1 MSGRAAG
8 RWSAL
13 RTEQWWGYKLPP
25 MLAAAYATAWML
37 EVPVS
42 AVWSALVLALVAVIP
57 CAAYVSVINDLT
69 DRHDDATAGKAN
81 RLTDQPRAVVA
92 LLLIGT
98 IAPAVVLLWYWWS
111 DPLLRWT
118 YACVWIAFSLY
129 SIPPAR
135 LKHRGFAGVLA
146 DASGAHLFPTLLFV
160 LLIFRGAERPV
171 DPIWLGAVG
180 IWSLCDGLR
189 GILWHQLGDR
199 EGDRTSGARTF
210 AARYSR
216 RAVEGL
222 GTRVVFP
229 LELAALVLVLW
240 RGRNL
245 PGVAALVPYL
255 ALVGRRWQRRRTP
268 LVVVS
273 PRTGSY
279 RIAMYE
285 YYEFFLPVGLLVAS
299 ALRHPADVIVLAAHL
314 ALFPG
319 RMLDLW
325 HEHAVRLVRRRA

>member
-1 MSGRAAG
+1 
-8 RWSAL
+8 
-13 RTEQWWGYKLPP
+13 

-160 LLIFRGAERPV
+160 LLIVRGAERPV

-180 IWSLCDGLR
+180 IWALCDGLR

-199 EGDRTSGARTF
+199 RARDSRRVSAGTRRARSCAVAWEEPSWSRGARALPRARRAPMAAETD
-210 AARYSR
+210 AAR
-216 RAVEGL
+216 G
-222 GTRVVFP
+222 
-229 LELAALVLVLW
+229 
-240 RGRNL
+240 
-245 PGVAALVPYL
+245 GVAADRIVPHRDVRVL
-255 ALVGRRWQRRRTP
+255 RVLSARWAPGGLCAAASGRRDRACRSSR
-268 LVVVS
+268 VVS
-273 PRTGSY
+273 GTDAG
-279 RIAMYE
+279 
-285 YYEFFLPVGLLVAS
+285 PVA
-299 ALRHPADVIVLAAHL
+299 
-314 ALFPG
+314 
-319 RMLDLW
+319 
-325 HEHAVRLVRRRA
+325 